1 MGTKLSLTEINKQM
15 DMDKLKKEN
24 PSLYQSIK
32 EKNKNFNK
40 VVRK

>member
-1 MGTKLSLTEINKQM
+1 MGTRLNLNEINRQM

-24 PSLYQSIK
+24 PSLYKSIK

-40 VVRK
+40 DVRK